1 MPPANKTKRGSN
13 SLFWDLLTFDRL
25 VTGPVIHY
33 IYWAGLGVVVLFGFG
48 VVGAAVGLA
57 LKEPGVASLLLAF
70 PVMVAGLLVAGALV
84 LLWRAFC
91 EFYVAIFRISEDLR
105 ALRQTSDADHAAHAA
120 LRARQAVQP
129 TQPPPQQPR

>member
-25 VTGPVIHY
+25 VTGPVIHF
-33 IYWAGLGVVVLFGFG
+33 IYWAGLGVVALFGFS

-57 LKEPGVASLLLAF
+57 LKEPGVGSLLLAF
-70 PVMVAGLLVAGALV
+70 PVLVAGLLVAGALI

-105 ALRQTSDADHAAHAA
+105 ALRQTSDADHAASLA
-120 LRARQAVQP
+120 RRQAQP
-129 TQPPPQQPR
+129 AEAAQD